1 MNNMSDKTI
10 QILKEAGWYENRN
23 IDIENLVR
31 FLSERGFEVFPSVK
45 KFLKE
50 FGMLNI
56 KVPTNATDEY
66 IERHNFRKYDGHK
79 TDIYSALGDAVDVE
93 FMIIKFIFRGIH
105 HLLK

>member
-45 KFLKE
+45 KFLKQ
-50 FGMLNI
+50 G
-56 KVPTNATDEY
+56 
-66 IERHNFRKYDGHK
+66 
-79 TDIYSALGDAVDVE
+79 
-93 FMIIKFIFRGIH
+93 
-105 HLLK
+105 